1 MTDHPPSLFNVD
13 QTTDQECLV
22 CGAVRAAGEEKAGA
36 CQYDR
41 DRDGRRPTGCLNA
54 HDPKHSRIPF

>member
-1 MTDHPPSLFNVD
+1 MTDAPSLFPVD
-13 QTTDQECLV
+13 RTVDTECPV
-22 CGAVRAAGEEKAGA
+22 CGAVRAAGEEKSAA

-54 HDPKHSRIPF
+54 HRPEHADLPF